1 MSEDLLPPNATAQER
16 ALALATARFTAV
28 PVVVREVS
36 TPHDA
41 PSEIL
46 PWLAWAF
53 SVDDWFADW
62 NDSQKRQAIARSV
75 SVHRYKGTIG
85 ALREA
90 LLALGLEV
98 RVIEWYQMEPP
109 GEPYTFD
116 LEIDARQFEVT
127 RDNLLK
133 MLQVVDV
140 TKNLRSHL
148 IGVVPGATFLPT
160 LNLATTALFGVDT
173 TIERHIEDLSLLMDA
188 AANGFEATSAA
199 VDLLHTLVHETMPA
213 SDFW

>member
-1 MSEDLLPPNATAQER
+1 MSEDLLPPNATPHER
-16 ALALATARFTAV
+16 ALASAMARFTGV

-36 TPHDA
+36 TPLEA
-41 PSEIL
+41 PGEIL

-62 NDSQKRQAIARSV
+62 SDSQKRQSIARSV

-90 LLALGLEV
+90 LLALGLEI
-98 RVIEWYQMEPP
+98 RVIEWYQMDPP
-109 GEPYTFD
+109 GDPYTFD

-148 IGVVPGATFLPT
+148 VNVVPGATYLPN

-173 TIERHIEDLSLLMDA
+173 TVDRHIEDLSLLMDA
-188 AANGFEATSAA
+188 VANGFEATSAA
-199 VDLLHTLVHETMPA
+199 VDLLHTLVNETMPA
-213 SDFW
+213 PNYW